1 MIDWTNPLTILASI
15 RDKIGVD
22 YRITGLAATNLYGYG
37 LSTNVIEV
45 ALQTRDNLDAAIEN
59 LKLGEPTLS
68 GDNQFAWLNEYN
80 GGTHT
85 FYIKLRV
92 EELGEPFVHPIGV
105 KLHEKKLVMEIL
117 DPYVKMDARVRKA
130 IAFCALTLDAEKTER
145 YKEYWNR
152 L

>member
-1 MIDWTNPLTILASI
+1 MVDWTNPLTILASI
-15 RDKIGVD
+15 KDNIGVD

-45 ALQTRDNLDAAIEN
+45 ALQTREDLDSAARNLE
-59 LKLGEPTLS
+59 LGEPTLS
-68 GDNQFAWLNEYN
+68 GNDQFAWMHEYK
-80 GGTHT
+80 GGEYT

-92 EELGEPFVHPIGV
+92 EELGEPFLHPLGV
-105 KLHEKKLVMEIL
+105 VLHEKKLVMEIL
-117 DPYVKMDARVRKA
+117 EPYVEMDVRVRKA
-130 IAFCALTLDAEKTER
+130 IAFCALTLDPEKTEK

>member
-1 MIDWTNPLTILASI
+1 MIDWTNPLTILASV

-37 LSTNVIEV
+37 LPTNVIEV
-45 ALQTRDNLDAAIEN
+45 ALQTRADLYSAIKNL
-59 LKLGEPTLS
+59 LLGEPTLN
-68 GDNQFAWLNEYN
+68 GDNQLAWLHEYE
-80 GGTHT
+80 GGKYT

-92 EELGEPFVHPIGV
+92 EELGEPFLHPLGV
-105 KLHEKKLVMEIL
+105 KLHEKKHVMEVL
-117 DPYVKMDARVRKA
+117 EPYVKMDSRVRKA
-130 IAFCALTLDAEKTER
+130 IAFCALTLDPEKTEK